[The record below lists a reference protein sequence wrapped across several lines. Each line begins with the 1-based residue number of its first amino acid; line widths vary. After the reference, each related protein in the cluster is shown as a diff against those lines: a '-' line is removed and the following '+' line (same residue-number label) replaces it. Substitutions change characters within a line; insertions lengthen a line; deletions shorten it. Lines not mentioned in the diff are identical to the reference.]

1 MLQLTR
7 FLPFILVKPENGTPF
22 GRSLPVLATIEISP
36 GCIHRLGSFV
46 LLLLLLFLNN
56 VELNIV
62 HSEQG
67 GNSTRHNVYHYYL
80 GLSLSSDVFARRTST
95 GSGPFSLLECFDS
108 TKFVLLSIFI
118 FKETLGQ
125 TFVQY
130 QGSRV
135 QKFHFRL
142 RCVPGRSKN
151 IGTFSHIEKQDWLWY
166 PQNRECSARH
176 DNYLHFSQSVIY
188 TARHNVYL

>member
-46 LLLLLLFLNN
+46 LLLLLFLNN

-62 HSEQG
+62 LSEQG

-80 GLSLSSDVFARRTST
+80 GLSLSSAF
-95 GSGPFSLLECFDS
+95 
-108 TKFVLLSIFI
+108 
-118 FKETLGQ
+118 
-125 TFVQY
+125 
-130 QGSRV
+130 
-135 QKFHFRL
+135 
-142 RCVPGRSKN
+142 
-151 IGTFSHIEKQDWLWY
+151 
-166 PQNRECSARH
+166 
-176 DNYLHFSQSVIY
+176 
-188 TARHNVYL
+188 

>member
-7 FLPFILVKPENGTPF
+7 CLPFTLVNPENGTPF
-22 GRSLPVLATIEISP
+22 GRSFPVLATIEISP

-46 LLLLLLFLNN
+46 LLLLFLNN

-62 HSEQG
+62 LSEQG

-80 GLSLSSDVFARRTST
+80 GLSLSSDVFERRTST
-95 GSGPFSLLECFDS
+95 GSGPFSLLACFDS

-118 FKETLGQ
+118 LKETLAQ

-142 RCVPGRSKN
+142 RCVPSRSKN
-151 IGTFSHIEKQDWLWY
+151 ISTFSHIEKEDRLWY
-166 PQNRECSARH
+166 PQDGECSARH
-176 DNYLHFSQSVIY
+176 DNNLHFSYSLIY
-188 TARHNVYL
+188 TTRHNVYL